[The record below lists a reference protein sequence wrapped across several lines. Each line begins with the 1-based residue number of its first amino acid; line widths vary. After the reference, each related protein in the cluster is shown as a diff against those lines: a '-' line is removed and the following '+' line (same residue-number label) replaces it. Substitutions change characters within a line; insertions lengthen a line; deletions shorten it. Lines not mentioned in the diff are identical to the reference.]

1 MITVR
6 RALVA
11 LGALFMAYMAAR
23 ALSGLFRAE
32 NPWLLL
38 AGLAF
43 YVAVTALSVFW
54 WPRSEQ
60 PVSASG
66 GPDAAQGGESADPA
80 DDDSS
85 SADALHSTNRLPIW
99 CAILAVV
106 CAAVVPVATAF
117 AVGPELRTASFATW
131 YIGAIGLLMTI
142 LMIRRRP
149 FFAWVGLV
157 ALAVASSL
165 LMGPVSA
172 LSLGLVGST
181 LWVSAAQFFIF
192 LIDRAA
198 RDTSNLTRLQRAAS
212 IWQASQSGRQRERRV
227 QVQRALAVAGPVL
240 TQVVATG
247 ARLDAEERLEARM
260 AEGQLRDEMRG
271 PRLLD
276 DDVRAEIE
284 RARRR
289 GAAVTMLD
297 EGGLDGVP
305 EESLVIIRAELAET
319 LRAAGSDRLYIRTSP
334 HDRVAVTVVG
344 RSGATPGLSDED
356 AVDLW
361 REIDHPGAA

>member
-11 LGALFMAYMAAR
+11 LGAMFMAYMAAR
-23 ALSGLFRAE
+23 ALSGVLRAE
-32 NPWLLL
+32 EPLLLL
-38 AGLAF
+38 ASLGF
-43 YVAVTALSVFW
+43 YVVVTALSVFW
-54 WPRSEQ
+54 WPRSERATTDSMDAEQ
-60 PVSASG
+60 KSG
-66 GPDAAQGGESADPA
+66 MDAVEDADADES
-80 DDDSS
+80 ST
-85 SADALHSTNRLPIW
+85 DALHNTNRLPLW
-99 CAILAVV
+99 CALLAVI
-106 CAAVVPVATAF
+106 CAAIVPVGTAF
-117 AVGPELRTASFATW
+117 GVGTQLLTASFATW
-131 YIGAIGLLMTI
+131 YIGGIGLLMTI

-149 FFAWVGLV
+149 FFAWLGLG
-157 ALAVASSL
+157 ALAIASSA
-165 LMGPVSA
+165 LMGPGAA

-198 RDTSNLTRLQRAAS
+198 RDTANLTRLQRAAS

-247 ARLDAEERLEARM
+247 ARLDADERLEARM
-260 AEGQLRDEMRG
+260 AEGHLRDEMRG

-297 EGGLDGVP
+297 EGGLDGVS
-305 EESLVIIRAELAET
+305 EDALVIIRAQLAET

-344 RSGATPGLSDED
+344 RSSSTPGLSDED

-361 REIDHPGAA
+361 REIDHPGGA